1 MKLKDK
7 TVIVTG
13 GASGIGRALAIRFA
27 EDGAR
32 IVVADLAEEKALR
45 IAGQVRGLAIACDV
59 TKEADIQNLVRQT
72 ERAFGPVDLFC
83 SNAGVGFGEPDLV
96 TSASNAEWQ
105 TSFEVHV
112 MAHVYAVRAVL
123 PGMIERASGYFLQT
137 VSAAGLL
144 NQIGDAAYSTT
155 KHAALGFAEALA
167 ITHGDDGIKVSVIC
181 PQYVATP
188 MLGYE
193 DGKETDLSPG
203 VITPQQVAE
212 CTVEGI
218 ETERFLILPHPIVEK
233 FRHNKAAD
241 YGRWLGGMRRL
252 RRDIIAETGSTRPQD
267 MHKLI

>member
-1 MKLKDK
+1 
-7 TVIVTG
+7 
-13 GASGIGRALAIRFA
+13 
-27 EDGAR
+27 
-32 IVVADLAEEKALR
+32 
-45 IAGQVRGLAIACDV
+45 
-59 TKEADIQNLVRQT
+59 
-72 ERAFGPVDLFC
+72 
-83 SNAGVGFGEPDLV
+83 
-96 TSASNAEWQ
+96 
-105 TSFEVHV
+105 
-112 MAHVYAVRAVL
+112 
-123 PGMIERASGYFLQT
+123 
-137 VSAAGLL
+137 
-144 NQIGDAAYSTT
+144 
-155 KHAALGFAEALA
+155 
-167 ITHGDDGIKVSVIC
+167 
-181 PQYVATP
+181 